1 MLTISGVG
9 SKKEAEAK
17 DIIEVSEEFVI
28 LWDTKDKLT

>member
-1 MLTISGVG
+1 MVYQHVSLMLTISGVG

-28 LWDTKDKLT
+28 L